1 MQPGESKALL
11 VKAPSQRA
19 SSVPLVRQMS
29 DFAESTNQANVNKH
43 VEAVLATVGA
53 DPADKLTSSF
63 VYTLLVL
70 AITVPFFLG
79 PLLVYFKVDNVV
91 SWSWWL
97 VLLPLWVFNA
107 VWLYSTCFFKGID
120 PVDRED
126 HFDDSQDVT
135 RVQDGATEGSTTDVV
150 EVTAPVEPKPENRV
164 YVLPWLSAL
173 IPLTNKVACSFNVF
187 LVLMYIL
194 TEVFICL
201 KLEGSITWHWAALMT
216 PYYLVSLMQGNCAA
230 FANVAQV
237 PLGVFAAVKFSIANA
252 SSLDDDPQKPPSAA
266 WPVVAALASLM
277 LAVATFSPFLL
288 LMYKLNWGD
297 LATIVVFAPY
307 FGVLLV
313 ACISGGNAV
322 PMLDRPAAC
331 LELACE
337 VLQEPFDSRKLYM
350 LSGGTSLGKHKQCV
364 RNISGI
370 LRLQTTTTITTAS
383 LCVKFGCP
391 GLKDY
396 VASVHDEYKHRM
408 MAKLTATQQRYVDVT
423 RPLFPA
429 AVFYTCAQKA
439 SNQLLQL
446 TMSQPKEFGSVVS
459 SIEVFSTHATL
470 CSTDDYLEGI
480 VSTCTDQSIVQHLNQ
495 ANDAE
500 ELAYTLKRLIRGLAS
515 SRDAA
520 RQGFSTALTA
530 LLHHFPAAVPVESV
544 LDLLKSTM
552 DVSASM
558 KGMEQRDH
566 MFGRLFGLLA
576 IHSSGR
582 LSGADDSVIAS
593 LLDEVIALSKWKKWF
608 REACYEGLLAIVESL
623 PAATFES
630 VALPKLTALLST
642 SSVAQFNADQVSLAI
657 GLHTYVHAHNLG
669 GGAALDAIATIVSR
683 HHFHHLVDPLKSS
696 TSIYPRLHSS
706 WRRLVEHFTST
717 AKLDEERFQEMWS
730 VLVEGMLVAPGSSHE
745 RRGTALKLFEALVP
759 TLPPPTLRS
768 ILTPHFIKV
777 IHNNAVSK
785 KTYLHEAALGALH
798 TFVSAQPLEFF
809 RFLQHQFLHPLTCL
823 VSHLPDDDDDNIG
836 DDKNKKV
843 GFEALLALE
852 EDKERADFQ
861 AKRIASARMWALD
874 TMYTA
879 TLKLPAASTS
889 DQVWKESLG
898 FFVTHAFFEPSSD
911 VKPSKKKKK
920 AGSSTLDQVPTPAL
934 SASVVAALSKR
945 VYALVGLGN
954 QVLKDPSVALDT
966 SVPFRLWQTWGDLTN
981 DGQLVLKVPLST
993 AHAAQRTAVGKQ
1005 LKSLVAQV
1013 ASAAEDKKAALRLK
1027 GFTLLNVCVGLQLL
1041 DPAQRDDASSVLA
1054 DLARCLAE
1062 LNAPAPSKKKA
1073 KKATKEAET
1082 EHEQQPLAVL
1092 TDMLLSMLAQGSSVM
1107 RDIVTHVFRS
1117 IMEQLDAASVQSMVD
1132 VVVSSADEETSMLDM
1147 DEVDDD
1153 DDDGAPIDPSKL
1165 TTTTSTTTSVDDE
1178 DVDHV
1183 MEDDDD
1189 ENETIHL
1196 ADLQREDAALS
1207 AMVSQV
1213 SEKKKAKQHA
1223 KRLRI
1228 AALHFKVRVLDLLHV
1243 YAGSPGAAHVINTI
1257 EPLFKAWTAL
1267 KPHRD
1272 TLVWSDRV
1280 GAVLQ
1285 KIARRTKEAAS
1296 FETDAVVGALAAVL
1310 AVASGTVVDKKQAAV
1325 AASLVTYL
1333 VRTGLQNSSGDAVAA
1348 ALVPSISTLLTKKHA
1363 KLPRVVLDHLVTNA
1377 PALAGALLFDTLAA
1391 LAIDDAAAADDFAR
1405 AEVVRHLT
1413 ALFKTKG
1420 AVPVSGLAAT
1430 GPALQ
1435 AALVDALGKVK
1446 GKRLKGVA
1454 NCAQALL
1461 KARVDAK
1468 DESIDAI
1475 ALAKELKALL
1485 VVQGGGGEED
1495 KKEGG
1500 GAVSPVLKGMVAQML
1515 QVLAGPNSS
1524 KNGDKKKSKAEKK
1537 RKRTEAAEAPTSQE

>member
-1 MQPGESKALL
+1 MANKKLKTSAAAAVPAA
-11 VKAPSQRA
+11 VA
-19 SSVPLVRQMS
+19 S
-29 DFAESTNQANVNKH
+29 
-43 VEAVLATVGA
+43 
-53 DPADKLTSSF
+53 
-63 VYTLLVL
+63 
-70 AITVPFFLG
+70 
-79 PLLVYFKVDNVV
+79 KVD
-91 SWSWWL
+91 SE
-97 VLLPLWVFNA
+97 
-107 VWLYSTCFFKGID
+107 
-120 PVDRED
+120 ED
-126 HFDDSQDVT
+126 
-135 RVQDGATEGSTTDVV
+135 
-150 EVTAPVEPKPENRV
+150 
-164 YVLPWLSAL
+164 
-173 IPLTNKVACSFNVF
+173 
-187 LVLMYIL
+187 
-194 TEVFICL
+194 
-201 KLEGSITWHWAALMT
+201 
-216 PYYLVSLMQGNCAA
+216 
-230 FANVAQV
+230 
-237 PLGVFAAVKFSIANA
+237 
-252 SSLDDDPQKPPSAA
+252 
-266 WPVVAALASLM
+266 VVAA
-277 LAVATFSPFLL
+277 AVAPIASTATTNTDSRNAFL
-288 LMYKLNWGD
+288 KVFWD
-297 LATIVVFAPY
+297 LAE
-307 FGVLLV
+307 L
-313 ACISGGNAV
+313 N
-322 PMLDRPAAC
+322 PA
-331 LELACE
+331 
-337 VLQEPFDSRKLYM
+337 
-350 LSGGTSLGKHKQCV
+350 
-364 RNISGI
+364 
-370 LRLQTTTTITTAS
+370 
-383 LCVKFGCP
+383 
-391 GLKDY
+391 
-396 VASVHDEYKHRM
+396 
-408 MAKLTATQQRYVDVT
+408 T
-423 RPLFPA
+423 RVA
-429 AVFYTCAQKA
+429 AV
-439 SNQLLQL
+439 
-446 TMSQPKEFGSVVS
+446 E
-459 SIEVFSTHATL
+459 
-470 CSTDDYLEGI
+470 
-480 VSTCTDQSIVQHLNQ
+480 SIVQHLNQ

-582 LSGADDSVIAS
+582 LSGADDLVIAS
-593 LLDEVIALSKWKKWF
+593 LLDEVITLSKWKKWF

-669 GGAALDAIATIVSR
+669 AAAALDAIATIVSR

-823 VSHLPDDDDDNIG
+823 VSHLPDDDDDNGDNIG

-889 DQVWKESLG
+889 DDVWKESLG

-981 DGQLVLKVPLST
+981 DGQLVLKAPLST

-1073 KKATKEAET
+1073 KKAAKEAET
-1082 EHEQQPLAVL
+1082 EQEQQQPLAVL

-1165 TTTTSTTTSVDDE
+1165 TTTTSTTTSVDDDE

-1183 MEDDDD
+1183 MEDDD

-1257 EPLFKAWTAL
+1257 EPLFKAWTTL

-1285 KIARRTKEAAS
+1285 KIARRTKEAAAS

-1430 GPALQ
+1430 GPALH

-1485 VVQGGGGEED
+1485 VVQGGGGEVD

>member
-1 MQPGESKALL
+1 PGESKALL

-126 HFDDSQDVT
+126 HFDDSQDIT

-164 YVLPWLSAL
+164 YVLPWLSVL
-173 IPLTNKVACSFNVF
+173 IDLTNKVACSFNVF

-230 FANVAQV
+230 FANVGQV

-266 WPVVAALASLM
+266 WPVVAAVSSLV
-277 LAVATFSPFLL
+277 LTVATFSPFLL

-439 SNQLLQL
+439 S
-446 TMSQPKEFGSVVS
+446 
-459 SIEVFSTHATL
+459 
-470 CSTDDYLEGI
+470 
-480 VSTCTDQSIVQHLNQ
+480 SIVQHLNQ

-582 LSGADDSVIAS
+582 LSGADDLVIAS

-669 GGAALDAIATIVSR
+669 AASLDAIATIVSR

-730 VLVEGMLVAPGSSHE
+730 VLVEDMLVAPGSSHE

-823 VSHLPDDDDDNIG
+823 VSHLPDDDDDGDNIG
-836 DDKNKKV
+836 DDKNKKI

-889 DQVWKESLG
+889 DDVWKESLG

-920 AGSSTLDQVPTPAL
+920 TGSSTLDQLPTPAL

-1013 ASAAEDKKAALRLK
+1013 ASAAENKKAALRLK

-1073 KKATKEAET
+1073 KKAAKEAEA

-1147 DEVDDD
+1147 DEVDEDD
-1153 DDDGAPIDPSKL
+1153 EDGAPIDPSKL
-1165 TTTTSTTTSVDDE
+1165 TASTTSTTTLDDDE

-1183 MEDDDD
+1183 MEDD

-1333 VRTGLQNSSGDAVAA
+1333 VRTGLQKSSGDAAAVAA

-1413 ALFKTKG
+1413 ALLKTKG

-1430 GPALQ
+1430 GPALH

-1446 GKRLKGVA
+1446 GKRMKGVA

-1485 VVQGGGGEED
+1485 VVQDGGGEED

>member
-1 MQPGESKALL
+1 
-11 VKAPSQRA
+11 
-19 SSVPLVRQMS
+19 
-29 DFAESTNQANVNKH
+29 
-43 VEAVLATVGA
+43 
-53 DPADKLTSSF
+53 
-63 VYTLLVL
+63 
-70 AITVPFFLG
+70 
-79 PLLVYFKVDNVV
+79 
-91 SWSWWL
+91 
-97 VLLPLWVFNA
+97 
-107 VWLYSTCFFKGID
+107 
-120 PVDRED
+120 
-126 HFDDSQDVT
+126 
-135 RVQDGATEGSTTDVV
+135 
-150 EVTAPVEPKPENRV
+150 
-164 YVLPWLSAL
+164 
-173 IPLTNKVACSFNVF
+173 
-187 LVLMYIL
+187 
-194 TEVFICL
+194 
-201 KLEGSITWHWAALMT
+201 
-216 PYYLVSLMQGNCAA
+216 
-230 FANVAQV
+230 
-237 PLGVFAAVKFSIANA
+237 
-252 SSLDDDPQKPPSAA
+252 
-266 WPVVAALASLM
+266 
-277 LAVATFSPFLL
+277 
-288 LMYKLNWGD
+288 
-297 LATIVVFAPY
+297 
-307 FGVLLV
+307 
-313 ACISGGNAV
+313 
-322 PMLDRPAAC
+322 
-331 LELACE
+331 
-337 VLQEPFDSRKLYM
+337 
-350 LSGGTSLGKHKQCV
+350 
-364 RNISGI
+364 
-370 LRLQTTTTITTAS
+370 
-383 LCVKFGCP
+383 
-391 GLKDY
+391 
-396 VASVHDEYKHRM
+396 
-408 MAKLTATQQRYVDVT
+408 
-423 RPLFPA
+423 
-429 AVFYTCAQKA
+429 
-439 SNQLLQL
+439 
-446 TMSQPKEFGSVVS
+446 
-459 SIEVFSTHATL
+459 
-470 CSTDDYLEGI
+470 
-480 VSTCTDQSIVQHLNQ
+480 
-495 ANDAE
+495 
-500 ELAYTLKRLIRGLAS
+500 
-515 SRDAA
+515 
-520 RQGFSTALTA
+520 
-530 LLHHFPAAVPVESV
+530 
-544 LDLLKSTM
+544 
-552 DVSASM
+552 
-558 KGMEQRDH
+558 
-566 MFGRLFGLLA
+566 
-576 IHSSGR
+576 
-582 LSGADDSVIAS
+582 
-593 LLDEVIALSKWKKWF
+593 
-608 REACYEGLLAIVESL
+608 AIVESL

-669 GGAALDAIATIVSR
+669 AAAALDAIATIVSR

-823 VSHLPDDDDDNIG
+823 VSHLPDDDDDGDNIG
-836 DDKNKKV
+836 DDKNKKI

-889 DQVWKESLG
+889 DDVWKESLG

-920 AGSSTLDQVPTPAL
+920 TGSSTLDQLPTPAL

-1073 KKATKEAET
+1073 KKAAKEAEA

-1147 DEVDDD
+1147 DEVDEDD
-1153 DDDGAPIDPSKL
+1153 EDGAPIDPSKL
-1165 TTTTSTTTSVDDE
+1165 TASTTSTTTLDDDE

-1183 MEDDDD
+1183 MEDD

-1333 VRTGLQNSSGDAVAA
+1333 VRTGLQKSSGDAAAVAA

-1377 PALAGALLFDTLAA
+1377 PALAGALLF
-1391 LAIDDAAAADDFAR
+1391 
-1405 AEVVRHLT
+1405 
-1413 ALFKTKG
+1413 
-1420 AVPVSGLAAT
+1420 
-1430 GPALQ
+1430 
-1435 AALVDALGKVK
+1435 
-1446 GKRLKGVA
+1446 
-1454 NCAQALL
+1454 
-1461 KARVDAK
+1461 
-1468 DESIDAI
+1468 
-1475 ALAKELKALL
+1475 
-1485 VVQGGGGEED
+1485 
-1495 KKEGG
+1495 
-1500 GAVSPVLKGMVAQML
+1500 
-1515 QVLAGPNSS
+1515 
-1524 KNGDKKKSKAEKK
+1524 
-1537 RKRTEAAEAPTSQE
+1537 

>member
-1 MQPGESKALL
+1 
-11 VKAPSQRA
+11 
-19 SSVPLVRQMS
+19 
-29 DFAESTNQANVNKH
+29 
-43 VEAVLATVGA
+43 
-53 DPADKLTSSF
+53 
-63 VYTLLVL
+63 
-70 AITVPFFLG
+70 
-79 PLLVYFKVDNVV
+79 
-91 SWSWWL
+91 
-97 VLLPLWVFNA
+97 
-107 VWLYSTCFFKGID
+107 
-120 PVDRED
+120 
-126 HFDDSQDVT
+126 
-135 RVQDGATEGSTTDVV
+135 
-150 EVTAPVEPKPENRV
+150 
-164 YVLPWLSAL
+164 
-173 IPLTNKVACSFNVF
+173 
-187 LVLMYIL
+187 
-194 TEVFICL
+194 
-201 KLEGSITWHWAALMT
+201 
-216 PYYLVSLMQGNCAA
+216 
-230 FANVAQV
+230 
-237 PLGVFAAVKFSIANA
+237 
-252 SSLDDDPQKPPSAA
+252 
-266 WPVVAALASLM
+266 
-277 LAVATFSPFLL
+277 
-288 LMYKLNWGD
+288 
-297 LATIVVFAPY
+297 
-307 FGVLLV
+307 
-313 ACISGGNAV
+313 
-322 PMLDRPAAC
+322 
-331 LELACE
+331 
-337 VLQEPFDSRKLYM
+337 
-350 LSGGTSLGKHKQCV
+350 
-364 RNISGI
+364 
-370 LRLQTTTTITTAS
+370 
-383 LCVKFGCP
+383 
-391 GLKDY
+391 
-396 VASVHDEYKHRM
+396 
-408 MAKLTATQQRYVDVT
+408 
-423 RPLFPA
+423 
-429 AVFYTCAQKA
+429 
-439 SNQLLQL
+439 
-446 TMSQPKEFGSVVS
+446 
-459 SIEVFSTHATL
+459 
-470 CSTDDYLEGI
+470 
-480 VSTCTDQSIVQHLNQ
+480 
-495 ANDAE
+495 
-500 ELAYTLKRLIRGLAS
+500 
-515 SRDAA
+515 
-520 RQGFSTALTA
+520 
-530 LLHHFPAAVPVESV
+530 
-544 LDLLKSTM
+544 
-552 DVSASM
+552 
-558 KGMEQRDH
+558 
-566 MFGRLFGLLA
+566 
-576 IHSSGR
+576 
-582 LSGADDSVIAS
+582 
-593 LLDEVIALSKWKKWF
+593 
-608 REACYEGLLAIVESL
+608 AIVESL

-852 EDKERADFQ
+852 EDKERVDFQ

-1165 TTTTSTTTSVDDE
+1165 TTTSTTTSVDDE

-1296 FETDAVVGALAAVL
+1296 FETGAVVGALAAVL

-1377 PALAGALLFDTLAA
+1377 PALAGALLF
-1391 LAIDDAAAADDFAR
+1391 
-1405 AEVVRHLT
+1405 
-1413 ALFKTKG
+1413 
-1420 AVPVSGLAAT
+1420 
-1430 GPALQ
+1430 
-1435 AALVDALGKVK
+1435 
-1446 GKRLKGVA
+1446 
-1454 NCAQALL
+1454 
-1461 KARVDAK
+1461 
-1468 DESIDAI
+1468 
-1475 ALAKELKALL
+1475 
-1485 VVQGGGGEED
+1485 
-1495 KKEGG
+1495 
-1500 GAVSPVLKGMVAQML
+1500 
-1515 QVLAGPNSS
+1515 
-1524 KNGDKKKSKAEKK
+1524 
-1537 RKRTEAAEAPTSQE
+1537 